1 MILKKDYLRYIFVVP
16 VLICCFFTS
25 CVSTQK
31 SVYFNNISDTV
42 IAPVQGNFEPVIHK
56 NDVLQIIVSSMN
68 PEDAVVFNTPSVAS
82 TGAVGGGP
90 QATGYLVSEQGFI
103 EYPVLGQVKAAGL
116 TKEQLTVYLR
126 EELNNRKLMKDPVVS
141 VRFLNYRVTVLGEV
155 SRPGV
160 VNINNERMSIM
171 EALGVA
177 GDITINGRKEN
188 VLLIREIGG
197 QKVVKR
203 LNLNDDDILSSPY
216 YYVQSNDVVYVEP
229 TKARIAN
236 ASGNRQT
243 IAIILSSISLFVIIL
258 DRLIL
263 NN

>member
-31 SVYFNNISDTV
+31 SVYFNNLSDTV
-42 IAPVQGNFEPVIHK
+42 IAPVKGNFEPVIHK

-68 PEDAVVFNTPSVAS
+68 PEDAIVFNTPSVAS
-82 TGAVGGGP
+82 TGATGGGT
-90 QATGYLVSEQGFI
+90 QVAGYLVSEQGFI

-116 TKEQLTVYLR
+116 TKDQLTVYLR
-126 EELNNRKLMKDPVVS
+126 DELNNKKLMKDPVVS

-160 VNINNERMSIM
+160 VNINNEKMSIL
-171 EALGVA
+171 EALGMA
-177 GDITINGRKEN
+177 GDITIYGKKEN
-188 VLLIREIGG
+188 VLLIRDIDG
-197 QKVVKR
+197 QRVIKR
-203 LNLNDDDILSSPY
+203 LNLNDNGILSSPY
-216 YYVQSNDVVYVEP
+216 YYLQTNDVVYVEP
-229 TKARIAN
+229 TTPRVRNAN
-236 ASGNRQT
+236 GSRQ
-243 IAIILSSISLFVIIL
+243 IIPIILSSISLLVVVL

-263 NN
+263 N

>member
-31 SVYFNNISDTV
+31 SVYFKNISDTV

-56 NDVLQIIVSSMN
+56 NDVLQIVVSSMN
-68 PEDAVVFNTPSVAS
+68 PEDAVVFNTPSAVAS
-82 TGAVGGGP
+82 GGGS
-90 QATGYLVSEQGFI
+90 QTGYLVSEQGFI
-103 EYPVLGQVKAAGL
+103 DYPVLGQVKAAGL
-116 TKEQLTVYLR
+116 TKEQLAVYLR
-126 EELNNRKLMKDPVVS
+126 EELNKRKMMKDPVVS

-160 VNINNERMSIM
+160 VSINNERMSIM
-171 EALGVA
+171 EALGMA
-177 GDITINGRKEN
+177 GDITINGKKEN
-188 VLLIREIGG
+188 VLLIREIDG

-203 LNLNDDDILSSPY
+203 LNLNDDNILSSPY
-216 YYVQSNDVVYVEP
+216 YYLASNDVVYVEP
-229 TKARIAN
+229 TKARVAN

-243 IAIILSSISLFVIIL
+243 ISIILSSISLFVIIL

-263 NN
+263 N

>member
-1 MILKKDYLRYIFVVP
+1 MILKKDYLRRIFVVP

-31 SVYFNNISDTV
+31 SVYFKNLPDTV
-42 IAPVQGNFEPVIHK
+42 IAPVKGNFEPVIQK

-68 PEDAVVFNTPSVAS
+68 PEDVIVFNAPSMAS
-82 TGAVGGGP
+82 PGTAGGGP
-90 QATGYLVSEQGFI
+90 QVTGYLVNEQGFI

-116 TKEQLTVYLR
+116 TKEQLTTYLR
-126 EELNNRKLMKDPVVS
+126 DELNNRKLMKDPVVS

-160 VNINNERMSIM
+160 FAINNERMSIM
-171 EALGVA
+171 EALGIA
-177 GDITINGRKEN
+177 GDITIYGKKDN
-188 VLLIREIGG
+188 VLLIREVDG
-197 QKVVKR
+197 QRTIKR
-203 LNLNDDDILSSPY
+203 LNLNSDDILSSPY
-216 YYVQSNDVVYVEP
+216 YYLQSNDVVYVEP
-229 TKARIAN
+229 TKARVAN

-243 IAIILSSISLFVIIL
+243 ISIILSSISLFVIIL

-263 NN
+263 N

>member
-1 MILKKDYLRYIFVVP
+1 MILKKDSLRYIFVVP

-31 SVYFNNISDTV
+31 SVYFNNLPDTV

-82 TGAVGGGP
+82 PGTAGGGP

-103 EYPVLGQVKAAGL
+103 EYPVLGHIKAAGL
-116 TKEQLTVYLR
+116 TKEQLTVFIR
-126 EELNNRKLMKDPVVS
+126 DELNNRKLMKDPVVS

-155 SRPGV
+155 GNPGV
-160 VNINNERMSIM
+160 ININNERMSIL
-171 EALGVA
+171 EALGMA
-177 GDITINGRKEN
+177 GDITIYGKKEN
-188 VLLIREIGG
+188 VLLIRDVDG
-197 QKVVKR
+197 QRTIKR
-203 LNLNDDDILSSPY
+203 LNLNDDKFLSSPY
-216 YYVQSNDVVYVEP
+216 YYLQSNDVVYVEP
-229 TKARIAN
+229 TRARVAN

-243 IAIILSSISLFVIIL
+243 ISIILSSISLFVIIL

-263 NN
+263 N